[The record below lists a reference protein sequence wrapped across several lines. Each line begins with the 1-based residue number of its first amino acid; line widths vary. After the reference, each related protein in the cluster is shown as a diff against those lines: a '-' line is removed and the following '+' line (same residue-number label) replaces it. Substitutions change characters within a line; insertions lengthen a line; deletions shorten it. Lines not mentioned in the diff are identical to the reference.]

1 MPAVVAPG
9 AVAQLNRAASGSAG
23 AAASSQM
30 QMFSPAEGQ
39 TSLSARF
46 RNAATPAVSNQV
58 LADFRVEQT
67 GNQLR
72 VIDNDNSIYTGDIEM
87 AADNKS
93 SGDVTGQTAPPKM
106 ESAIAA
112 RQIAATPASNAQAA
126 QNFSFRV
133 AGTNRT
139 LNQEVVFT
147 GNVASLANAPVA
159 LQQLAASQASSN
171 YSSNSQQQSPL
182 LLQNSFINGRAQVGA
197 GQPIEINA
205 VPAAP

>member
-1 MPAVVAPG
+1 
-9 AVAQLNRAASGSAG
+9 
-23 AAASSQM
+23 
-30 QMFSPAEGQ
+30 MFSPAEGQ

-46 RNAATPAVSNQV
+46 RNAAAPAVSNQV

-72 VIDNDNSIYTGDIEM
+72 VIDNDSSIYTGDIET
-87 AADNKS
+87 AAFGVSSPAANEQKGAELLKS
-93 SGDVTGQTAPPKM
+93 GTLPTRNIATA
-106 ESAIAA
+106 
-112 RQIAATPASNAQAA
+112 PASNAQAA

-139 LNQEVVFT
+139 LNQQVVFT

-159 LQQLAASQASSN
+159 FQQLAASQASSN
-171 YSSNSQQQSPL
+171 YSSNSQQQSLP